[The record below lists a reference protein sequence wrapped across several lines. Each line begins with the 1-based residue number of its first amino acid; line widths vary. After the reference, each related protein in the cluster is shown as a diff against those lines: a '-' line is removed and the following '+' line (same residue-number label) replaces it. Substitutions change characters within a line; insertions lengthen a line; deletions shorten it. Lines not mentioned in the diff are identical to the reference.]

1 MNHANAT
8 GHLAHLY
15 WLTGDNDKAEN
26 ISSQELENLKNFPLD
41 EMKASLLNGQ
51 AISSYD
57 RGAYPEALAL
67 IEEALSKRPEDGV
80 LWVNHGIV
88 CRAAGQSKKSLASIK
103 KAIRIKPTSPEFQG
117 SMGYVYMS
125 MGKFDAA
132 GLSFEKALSITPE
145 NIPFRLALVFCFS
158 QLGLFDRLE
167 ELMKSISAGVQDE
180 NSYFTI
186 CHTYLQGHKSAA
198 LNQLKQML
206 QAEKIPKSLPAR
218 DPSLHFILGIDAL
231 LSIT

>member
-1 MNHANAT
+1 
-8 GHLAHLY
+8 
-15 WLTGDNDKAEN
+15 
-26 ISSQELENLKNFPLD
+26 
-41 EMKASLLNGQ
+41 
-51 AISSYD
+51 
-57 RGAYPEALAL
+57 
-67 IEEALSKRPEDGV
+67 
-80 LWVNHGIV
+80 
-88 CRAAGQSKKSLASIK
+88 
-103 KAIRIKPTSPEFQG
+103 
-117 SMGYVYMS
+117 

-132 GLSFEKALSITPE
+132 RLSFEKALSIAPD
-145 NIPFRLALVFCFS
+145 NIPFRFALVFCFS